1 MMAKRIILILIALML
16 SGGTAFIANNWL
28 KANKRSIQTAQSVA
42 VEPRA
47 EIQILTAKKDIPI
60 GKFVNENDF
69 VWQSWPEN
77 YVSDY
82 HLTKDKFKI
91 DDLTGRVSRT
101 GIPTSEPIN
110 INKLVSP
117 GERGFLAVVLKPGH
131 RALSVNISSET
142 SVSGLVYPG
151 DRVDIIASMT
161 IKEDE
166 DSKKKRRV
174 SETILTNVRVL
185 ALGTSLST
193 ETGKTNAGAKTVT
206 VELTPSQVEI
216 VSVSAIWGKI
226 SLALRPLAK
235 DEEEL
240 QILIETGDISE
251 DGSPSKGD
259 SYTWD
264 YEATESLI
272 TSTGPTGNTLVISRG
287 NSSVIIGG
295 N

>member
-16 SGGTAFIANNWL
+16 SGGTAYIANNWL
-28 KANKRSIQTAQSVA
+28 KANKRPIKTAQSVA
-42 VEPRA
+42 VEPQA
-47 EIQILTAKKDIPI
+47 GIQILTAKKDIPI

-77 YVSDY
+77 YVSDH

-91 DDLTGRVSRT
+91 DQLTGRVSRT
-101 GIPTSEPIN
+101 GISIGEPIY
-110 INKLVSP
+110 IAKLVSP
-117 GERGFLAVVLKPGH
+117 GERGFLAAVLKPGH

-142 SVSGLVYPG
+142 SVSGLVFPG
-151 DRVDIIASMT
+151 DRVDMIVSIT
-161 IKEDE
+161 IKGDE
-166 DSKKKRRV
+166 DDKKKRMA

-185 ALGTSLST
+185 ALGTVLKT

-206 VELTPSQVEI
+206 VELKPSQVEI
-216 VSVSAIWGKI
+216 VAVSAIVGKI

-240 QILIETGDISE
+240 KIITETGDLSE
-251 DGSPSKGD
+251 DASPSKGD

-264 YEATESLI
+264 YEAAGVLVRRDS
-272 TSTGPTGNTLVISRG
+272 PTGSSLVISRG
-287 NSSVIIGG
+287 NTSEKIGG
-295 N
+295 K

>member
-1 MMAKRIILILIALML
+1 MAKRILLILIALML

-28 KANKRSIQTAQSVA
+28 KANKRPTQSAQSIA
-42 VEPRA
+42 VEPKA

-82 HLTKDKFKI
+82 HLRKDKFKVE
-91 DDLTGRVSRT
+91 DLTGRVSRT
-101 GIPTSEPIN
+101 GITVGEPIN
-110 INKLVSP
+110 IKRLVSP

-142 SVSGLVYPG
+142 SVSGLVFPG
-151 DRVDIIASMT
+151 DRVDMVVSMT
-161 IKEDE
+161 IKNEED
-166 DSKKKRRV
+166 KKQKRMA

-185 ALGTSLST
+185 ALGTALRT

-206 VELTPSQVEI
+206 VELKPSQVEI
-216 VSVSAIWGKI
+216 VAVSAIIGKI

-235 DEEEL
+235 DDEEL
-240 QILIETGDISE
+240 ELITETGDFSE
-251 DGSPSKGD
+251 DASPSKGD

-264 YEATESLI
+264 YEAAEVLVRNES
-272 TSTGPTGNTLVISRG
+272 PTGSSLVISKG
-287 NSSVIIGG
+287 SSSVKIGG
-295 N
+295 K